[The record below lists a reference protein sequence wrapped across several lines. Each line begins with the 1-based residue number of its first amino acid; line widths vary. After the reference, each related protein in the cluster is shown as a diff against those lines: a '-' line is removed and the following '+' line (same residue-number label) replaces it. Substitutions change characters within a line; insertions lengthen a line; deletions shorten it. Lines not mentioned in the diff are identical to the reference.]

1 MATVG
6 GLPEVADLLA
16 EYTRAGQYGRERAQA
31 SEEVRFSFW
40 ESQSPDGKKHDAEDE
55 QAFPW
60 NHASDTRIR
69 LADAIVNESADILV
83 AAFNRAQFEARGI
96 ELQDAAAAGA
106 ISKTLEWA
114 RNGGIPDLST
124 EVDLAADYG
133 QAKGWCILQ
142 VIWSRRIARRAVKVS
157 LEQLAARWPELN
169 LAILDPIRE
178 EEAIQAIQTLYPL
191 FVQSESPSLAETD
204 LGELKPARAR
214 KIVRALRADGET
226 EVPIPYL
233 HEDNPRVIALEPWE
247 DVFVPP
253 ETTDLQRARAIFR
266 VDWMN
271 ETELRAKVA
280 SDQWNEAW
288 VDAVLTKSGQ
298 NSSVAADQNAQ
309 DILDASLGLTSE
321 GANRDRRN
329 LCEVVYA
336 YTRGVDEDG
345 VEQVRYTVF
354 SPHVIGSVGTATPE
368 YAVQGTLDYAHG
380 KYPFV
385 AYRREQ
391 AKRKLMASRG
401 VPEIVMTW
409 QQEKKAQRD
418 AQVDRTSLS
427 IVPPLLVP
435 QRRISQIQR
444 LGPAQR
450 VGYQSKGEIEW
461 MQPPPGN
468 PAEAVELIREIDRE
482 SDEYFGRLGEGVDPV
497 RAQTKQQRMVDQW
510 LLCWVEVFRQ
520 VTALCS
526 QYLSDEEWLEISGAP
541 APERRF
547 ESLQR
552 GRNWQ
557 FKFDVRELSTD
568 YMVEK
573 LKAIGANVLPL
584 DAGGVVDRSKLV
596 AQTLAWID
604 PSLARAV
611 VSDQTAASQKLFKQV
626 QDDFAQMALGNEVSM
641 TQNDPTAP
649 RQLEYA
655 RQIVTANPKYQQALA
670 QDERFQ
676 QLTEQWGKNKEFSA
690 QQERNKITGRIGVET
705 STPIGR

>member
-1 MATVG
+1 
-6 GLPEVADLLA
+6 
-16 EYTRAGQYGRERAQA
+16 
-31 SEEVRFSFW
+31 
-40 ESQSPDGKKHDAEDE
+40 
-55 QAFPW
+55 
-60 NHASDTRIR
+60 
-69 LADAIVNESADILV
+69 
-83 AAFNRAQFEARGI
+83 
-96 ELQDAAAAGA
+96 
-106 ISKTLEWA
+106 
-114 RNGGIPDLST
+114 
-124 EVDLAADYG
+124 
-133 QAKGWCILQ
+133 
-142 VIWSRRIARRAVKVS
+142 
-157 LEQLAARWPELN
+157 
-169 LAILDPIRE
+169 
-178 EEAIQAIQTLYPL
+178 
-191 FVQSESPSLAETD
+191 
-204 LGELKPARAR
+204 
-214 KIVRALRADGET
+214 
-226 EVPIPYL
+226 
-233 HEDNPRVIALEPWE
+233 
-247 DVFVPP
+247 
-253 ETTDLQRARAIFR
+253 
-266 VDWMN
+266 
-271 ETELRAKVA
+271 
-280 SDQWNEAW
+280 
-288 VDAVLTKSGQ
+288 
-298 NSSVAADQNAQ
+298 
-309 DILDASLGLTSE
+309 
-321 GANRDRRN
+321 
-329 LCEVVYA
+329 
-336 YTRGVDEDG
+336 
-345 VEQVRYTVF
+345 
-354 SPHVIGSVGTATPE
+354 
-368 YAVQGTLDYAHG
+368 
-380 KYPFV
+380 
-385 AYRREQ
+385 
-391 AKRKLMASRG
+391 
-401 VPEIVMTW
+401 
-409 QQEKKAQRD
+409 
-418 AQVDRTSLS
+418 
-427 IVPPLLVP
+427 VP

-611 VSDQTAASQKLFKQV
+611 VSDPTAASQKLFKQV

-670 QDERFQ
+670 QDERFK